1 MLDGGQILQ
10 IGASMDQDVINLIAG
25 AALTV
30 IGWFARQLW
39 ESVKALKDDIQKIE
53 IDLPSNYVRKIDIE
67 ARFDKL
73 EIILS
78 KIFDKLDAKADK

>member
-1 MLDGGQILQ
+1 
-10 IGASMDQDVINLIAG
+10 MDQNIINLIGG
-25 AALTV
+25 ALLAV

-39 ESVKALKDDIQKIE
+39 ESVQALKNDIKNIE
-53 IDLPSNYVRKIDIE
+53 VDLPTNYVRKVDIE